1 MTPLRREQAR
11 PAQAKE
17 NIPPRRRMQ
26 RGQDGLQHGSG
37 HCLSLS
43 GKTIRCLLRPRI
55 RTKARESSKS
65 QAYLGDII
73 GSVPDHCSRTINTV
87 KRVLRFFPV
96 HTKVMFTLYCSLSR
110 RRQWH
115 PTPVLLPGKS
125 HGRRSLV
132 GCSPWGRQ
140 ESDMTKRLHFH
151 TLEKEMAT
159 HSRVLAWRIPGM
171 GEPGGLPSMG

>member
-1 MTPLRREQAR
+1 MSYRNKSIALGDQVTPLRREQAR

-87 KRVLRFFPV
+87 KRVLRFFLVSQCIQKLCLHYTVVYMSP
-96 HTKVMFTLYCSLSR
+96 KYIPLLKNTL
-110 RRQWH
+110 
-115 PTPVLLPGKS
+115 LLKNAN
-125 HGRRSLV
+125 HGLT
-132 GCSPWGRQ
+132 
-140 ESDMTKRLHFH
+140 M
-151 TLEKEMAT
+151 
-159 HSRVLAWRIPGM
+159 
-171 GEPGGLPSMG
+171 